1 MPTKGCDA
9 PILILLHGLTGG
21 SHESYI
27 QDVIEGVS
35 PFGFKSLVFNFRGC
49 SDSQIT
55 TPQLYSASYTK
66 DLNVVIDYVHKILG
80 KDIILYGCGF
90 SMGAN
95 ILLKYSG
102 EMGEKCPFSGLV
114 SIANPF
120 DLTSTNFEVHNSVI
134 KRNIYSQR
142 LASNLIR
149 VLKKHLHVFQG
160 NDMYDLDKIMKSR
173 YISCIEYYRSI
184 MEFDEHFTRK
194 TFNFESVQDYYHK
207 GIYNSWLRQDHVF
220 IFYQV

>member
-1 MPTKGCDA
+1 MPEKGSST

-35 PFGFKSLVFNFRGC
+35 SFGFKSLVFNFRGC

-66 DLNVVIDYVHKILG
+66 DLNIVVQYVHDILG
-80 KDIILYGCGF
+80 KDIVLYGCGF

-102 EMGEKCPFSGLV
+102 EMGDDCPFSGLV

-120 DLTSTNFEVHNSVI
+120 DLTSTNFEVHNSLI

-142 LASNLIR
+142 LATNLIR
-149 VLKKHLHVFQG
+149 VLKKHLHVFEG
-160 NDMYDLDKIMKSR
+160 NDMYDLPKIINSR
-173 YISCIEYYRSI
+173 YIFCLIDKI
-184 MEFDEHFTRK
+184 
-194 TFNFESVQDYYHK
+194 NN
-207 GIYNSWLRQDHVF
+207 GI
-220 IFYQV
+220 